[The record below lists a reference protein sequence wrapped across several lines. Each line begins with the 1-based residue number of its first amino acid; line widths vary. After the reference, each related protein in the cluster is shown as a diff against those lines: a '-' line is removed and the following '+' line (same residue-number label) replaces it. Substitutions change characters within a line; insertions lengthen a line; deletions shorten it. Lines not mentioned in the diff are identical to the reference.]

1 MGARLMSRLRTGR
14 VTAIGTLVAAT
25 AVLAACSSGGGATSS
40 GSSGSSGSVTTVTV
54 AASAFIGQVA
64 EQIPALD
71 PSICAPYG
79 IKLNLV
85 SVNDAAAAAGL
96 ENGSIQ
102 FGYFT
107 SVLGSISQGQAPGVV
122 VLAYGG
128 RAPTNAGGIWGPPS
142 ITSPSQLVGKSL
154 DGLAGGP
161 DALNTLLMNSVG
173 IKSSQYSVV
182 QFGQIT
188 AYFDAPTTGKVDA
201 AWDVAPLPPS
211 WVAAKFHNIIPLTAA
226 DGYTQDM
233 WITASKSYA
242 TAHPAVVENFL
253 RCWAAGLKAGRST
266 SASTRSTLAAAIAK
280 YDLISQSEAL
290 QVLSAYPQADA
301 LETPNNITEAV
312 KSTTFYLGSP
322 ASQSALQPALAPQYL
337 AAAGVSVTPSNPA
350 GPTTW

>member
-1 MGARLMSRLRTGR
+1 MGASLTSRSRPGR
-14 VTAIGTLVAAT
+14 VTAIGTLMIAT
-25 AVLAACSSGGGATSS
+25 SLLAACSSSSTTSS
-40 GSSGSSGSVTTVTV
+40 GSGSGAGSVTTVTL
-54 AASAFIGQVA
+54 ASSQFIGQVA

-71 PSICAPYG
+71 GSICKPYG
-79 IKLNLV
+79 IKINLV
-85 SVNDAAAAAGL
+85 NVNDAAAAAGL

-142 ITSPSQLVGKSL
+142 ITSPSQLVGKTL

-161 DALNTLLMNSVG
+161 DALNTLLMNSAG
-173 IKSSQYSVV
+173 IKTSQYSVV
-182 QFGQIT
+182 QFGNVN
-188 AYFDAPTTGKVDA
+188 AYFDAPTAGKVDA

-211 WVAAKFHNIIPLTAA
+211 WVAAKFHNIIPLSAA

-242 TAHPAVVENFL
+242 TAHPAVVDNFL
-253 RCWAAGLKAGRST
+253 RCWAAGLQAGRST

-301 LETPNNITEAV
+301 LESPDITEAM
-312 KSTTFYLGSP
+312 KATTFYLGSP

-337 AAAGVSVTPSNPA
+337 AAAGVSITPSNPA